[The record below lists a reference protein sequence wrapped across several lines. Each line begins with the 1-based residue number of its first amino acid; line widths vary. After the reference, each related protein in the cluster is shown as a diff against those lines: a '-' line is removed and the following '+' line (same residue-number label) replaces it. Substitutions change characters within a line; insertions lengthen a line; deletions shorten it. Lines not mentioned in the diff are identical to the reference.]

1 VPAACFQKQGNV
13 PSVPGFSPQAGR
25 AFPYGSTICLAGYH
39 PAPETVDMESSPF
52 LLTEYEACFEQL
64 RYYDTRQDDVL
75 KYLFTLSSAVA
86 TAQFAIFK
94 LFGAPTEWFFAAQ
107 SFLSL
112 IVFVA
117 SVLLYLMMLQNR
129 LYFVFTARQ
138 INAIRKFML
147 ETEAATFT
155 QNQLYTSTSFS
166 AFKLR
171 SVHTFQLLGAA
182 FISSLFGA
190 ASAYGFLQLVHC
202 SCIAVVAS
210 AVLAIVGFAEVVG
223 GAFYLKRSSEKSAD
237 VAVHGA

>member
-1 VPAACFQKQGNV
+1 MDDPKD
-13 PSVPGFSPQAGR
+13 
-25 AFPYGSTICLAGYH
+25 T
-39 PAPETVDMESSPF
+39 DMDSSSF
-52 LLTEYEACFEQL
+52 LLTEYQACFEQL

-86 TAQFAIFK
+86 TAQFAVLK

-138 INAIRKFML
+138 INAIRKYML
-147 ETEAATFT
+147 ETEAANFT

-171 SVHTFQLLGAA
+171 SVHTFQLLGTAL
-182 FISSLFGA
+182 ISSLFA
-190 ASAYGFLQLVHC
+190 ATSMYGFLRLAHS
-202 SCIAVVAS
+202 SCVAVVTS
-210 AVLAIVGFAEVVG
+210 AVLAAVGATEVIG
-223 GAFYLKRSSEKSAD
+223 GALYLKRSSEKTAD
-237 VAVHGA
+237 VAIHAA